1 MTGKTIS
8 LFQKI
13 ANEKGWT
20 FKQIG
25 ERWGVSERQMSRI
38 ANAGNQRDLDSV
50 NGLPDVNSTMKYEE
64 VMHDQALFAATEGL
78 TLYRQLA
85 SLSRKKD
92 DNKRRNEA
100 KQLDKRF
107 SNHAA
112 RCMTLGYMY
121 KSAGRFDLQDL
132 IEGLVVIML
141 NDSLIAFQDP
151 EGWKEA
157 CRIAGTSTDVGVNVP
172 EEHFRK
178 WRLNFLA
185 AIKG

>member
-1 MTGKTIS
+1 MTRKTIS

-64 VMHDQALFAATEGL
+64 VVHDQALFSATEGL
-78 TLYRQLA
+78 ALYRQLA

-92 DNKRRNEA
+92 DKKRRCEA
-100 KQLDKRF
+100 KHLDKRF
-107 SNHAA
+107 SNHAS

-121 KSAGRFDLQDL
+121 KSVGRFDLQDL
-132 IEGLVVIML
+132 IEGLVAIML
-141 NDSLIAFQDP
+141 NDGLIAFQNP
-151 EGWKEA
+151 ESWKEA
-157 CRIAGTSTDVGVNVP
+157 CDFAGTSTDIEVNVP

-178 WRLNFLA
+178 WRLNFLE
-185 AIKG
+185 AIKK